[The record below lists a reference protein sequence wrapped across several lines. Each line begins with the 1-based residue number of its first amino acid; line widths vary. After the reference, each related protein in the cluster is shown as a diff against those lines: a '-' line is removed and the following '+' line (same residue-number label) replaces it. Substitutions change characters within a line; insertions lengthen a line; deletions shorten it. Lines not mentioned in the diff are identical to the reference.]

1 MINDKAILVG
11 VDGSHASY
19 KATWWAANYAKH
31 AGLTLQIVCA
41 YSLPS
46 YAAVSFDATYTAMGD
61 DNAAHSDA
69 QEILSK
75 AKAIADEQGVEAAT
89 LIVTGDPASVF
100 VELSRNYNLIVIGN
114 RGKGGLAERLLGTT
128 SSSLPAYAYCPI
140 VVVPY
145 TDDDGNLMHLNNT
158 ITKVAVGSDESKWG
172 LKALDIAADF
182 ATCWG
187 AELDV
192 ISAVPNLKGVDGE
205 DAVMESYKDDLEVRI
220 KPLQE
225 SHPDLKINKQI
236 VSGPAVS
243 ALTKASYDHDVVV
256 VGSRGRGG
264 FTGLLLGSTSQGL
277 LQHAVGPVYVVPR
290 KYVEAA
296 ESRLDT
302 VPSSPA
308 EVLPSRWRRLPAS
321 RRFRCPQPSPK
332 SPSRSKRPSIPI
344 ASKVRI
350 YGKRLPP
357 GSLFNLYPV
366 SVLDGDVHAHRG
378 LLHVGVLDRATL
390 VDMAG
395 DALLELVG
403 ILLGQTGVGSINHH
417 LLLETGVGVIFRVV
431 RAIHHNLGTL
441 ALTQRMFD
449 GELAGQRGATG
460 QRDLHQIARRELATI
475 LAELNVCAIVAERI
489 PRTVLVTLNPQSLT
503 HSCSFIFSRRRSG
516 PSPCQRGSAAPGRS
530 PASVDFSIMPLSY
543 TGAHGFDRRTTR
555 RYSLPYPRTSRN
567 GHSDAL

>member
-172 LKALDIAADF
+172 LKALEIAADF
-182 ATCWG
+182 AAAWD

-192 ISAVPNLKGVDGE
+192 ISAVPNMKGSDDEG
-205 DAVMESYKDDLEVRI
+205 VMASFKDDLEVRI
-220 KPLQE
+220 KPLE
-225 SHPDLKINKQI
+225 EAHPDLKINKQI
-236 VSGPAVS
+236 VPGPAVG

-296 ESRLDT
+296 ETRLDT

-308 EVLPSRWRRLPAS
+308 EVKPKALDDIKGVEEVPVARDDEGRRLNALLIGDGLGLRQNLLSVAVGRIVISHGGVRRVKGDSGIARQRVRTYDLQRQS
-321 RRFRCPQPSPK
+321 RMLRIIRSP
-332 SPSRSKRPSIPI
+332 P
-344 ASKVRI
+344 
-350 YGKRLPP
+350 
-357 GSLFNLYPV
+357 
-366 SVLDGDVHAHRG
+366 RG
-378 LLHVGVLDRATL
+378 LVA
-390 VDMAG
+390 
-395 DALLELVG
+395 
-403 ILLGQTGVGSINHH
+403 GVGSINTNEDCLVINHGTTSLNH
-417 LLLETGVGVIFRVV
+417 LG
-431 RAIHHNLGTL
+431 N
-441 ALTQRMFD
+441 
-449 GELAGQRGATG
+449 ATMHC
-460 QRDLHQIARRELATI
+460 L
-475 LAELNVCAIVAERI
+475 
-489 PRTVLVTLNPQSLT
+489 
-503 HSCSFIFSRRRSG
+503 
-516 PSPCQRGSAAPGRS
+516 
-530 PASVDFSIMPLSY
+530 
-543 TGAHGFDRRTTR
+543 
-555 RYSLPYPRTSRN
+555 
-567 GHSDAL
+567 

>member
-145 TDDDGNLMHLNNT
+145 TDDEGNPMHLNNT

-172 LKALDIAADF
+172 IKALEIAADF
-182 ATCWG
+182 AATWD

-192 ISAVPNLKGVDGE
+192 ISAVPKMQGVDGDQGVMDAFKE
-205 DAVMESYKDDLEVRI
+205 DLDVRVSPILEKYPNLKLNKSVVPGSAVD
-220 KPLQE
+220 
-225 SHPDLKINKQI
+225 
-236 VSGPAVS
+236 
-243 ALTKASYDHDVVV
+243 ALTKASHTHDVVV

-264 FTGLLLGSTSQGL
+264 FTGLLFGSTSQGL
-277 LQHAVGPVYVVPR
+277 LQHAVNPVYVVPR

-296 ESRLDT
+296 ETRLDT

-308 EVLPSRWRRLPAS
+308 EVPT
-321 RRFRCPQPSPK
+321 K
-332 SPSRSKRPSIPI
+332 PI
-344 ASKVRI
+344 DDISGVEE
-350 YGKRLPP
+350 
-357 GSLFNLYPV
+357 V
-366 SVLDGDVHAHRG
+366 SVPTADIEQAPDIESAIDP
-378 LLHVGVLDRATL
+378 LHKR
-390 VDMAG
+390 
-395 DALLELVG
+395 
-403 ILLGQTGVGSINHH
+403 
-417 LLLETGVGVIFRVV
+417 
-431 RAIHHNLGTL
+431 
-441 ALTQRMFD
+441 
-449 GELAGQRGATG
+449 
-460 QRDLHQIARRELATI
+460 
-475 LAELNVCAIVAERI
+475 
-489 PRTVLVTLNPQSLT
+489 
-503 HSCSFIFSRRRSG
+503 
-516 PSPCQRGSAAPGRS
+516 
-530 PASVDFSIMPLSY
+530 
-543 TGAHGFDRRTTR
+543 
-555 RYSLPYPRTSRN
+555 
-567 GHSDAL
+567 

>member
-1 MINDKAILVG
+1 MVNEKAILVG

-75 AKAIADEQGVEAAT
+75 AKAIADEQGVEAVT

-140 VVVPY
+140 IVVPY

-158 ITKVAVGSDESKWG
+158 ITRVAVGADESKWG
-172 LKALDIAADF
+172 LKALEIAADF
-182 ATCWG
+182 ADNWG

-192 ISAVPNLKGVDGE
+192 ISAVPNVGGIDGE
-205 DAVMESYKDDLEVRI
+205 QGVLDSYQDDLDVRI
-220 KPLQE
+220 RPLQE
-225 SHPDLKINKQI
+225 AHPQLNIHKSI
-236 VSGPAVS
+236 VQGTAEK

-277 LQHAVGPVYVVPR
+277 LQHAVTPVYVVPR

-296 ESRLDT
+296 ESRMET
-302 VPSSPA
+302 VPGSPA
-308 EVLPSRWRRLPAS
+308 DV
-321 RRFRCPQPSPK
+321 
-332 SPSRSKRPSIPI
+332 
-344 ASKVRI
+344 
-350 YGKRLPP
+350 
-357 GSLFNLYPV
+357 PV
-366 SVLDGDVHAHRG
+366 KDLGD
-378 LLHVGVLDRATL
+378 
-390 VDMAG
+390 
-395 DALLELVG
+395 
-403 ILLGQTGVGSINHH
+403 ITGVEEISVPTAG
-417 LLLETGVGVIFRVV
+417 LEQAQQIESTI
-431 RAIHHNLGTL
+431 
-441 ALTQRMFD
+441 D
-449 GELAGQRGATG
+449 P
-460 QRDLHQIARRELATI
+460 LHKESQ
-475 LAELNVCAIVAERI
+475 
-489 PRTVLVTLNPQSLT
+489 
-503 HSCSFIFSRRRSG
+503 G
-516 PSPCQRGSAAPGRS
+516 
-530 PASVDFSIMPLSY
+530 
-543 TGAHGFDRRTTR
+543 
-555 RYSLPYPRTSRN
+555 
-567 GHSDAL
+567 

>member
-172 LKALDIAADF
+172 LKALEIAADF
-182 ATCWG
+182 ASSWG

-192 ISAVPNLKGVDGE
+192 LSAVPNLKGIDGE
-205 DAVMESYKDDLEVRI
+205 DDVMKSYQEDLDVRV
-220 KPLQE
+220 KPLLE
-225 SHPDLKINKQI
+225 SHPDLKINKNI

-243 ALTKASYDHDVVV
+243 ALTKASFDHDVVV

-277 LQHAVGPVYVVPR
+277 LQHAAGPVYVVPR

-308 EVLPSRWRRLPAS
+308 EVPT
-321 RRFRCPQPSPK
+321 K
-332 SPSRSKRPSIPI
+332 SLEEIAGVEEIPV
-344 ASKVRI
+344 AK
-350 YGKRLPP
+350 
-357 GSLFNLYPV
+357 
-366 SVLDGDVHAHRG
+366 
-378 LLHVGVLDRATL
+378 
-390 VDMAG
+390 
-395 DALLELVG
+395 
-403 ILLGQTGVGSINHH
+403 
-417 LLLETGVGVIFRVV
+417 
-431 RAIHHNLGTL
+431 
-441 ALTQRMFD
+441 
-449 GELAGQRGATG
+449 
-460 QRDLHQIARRELATI
+460 
-475 LAELNVCAIVAERI
+475 AEPEVAEQI
-489 PRTVLVTLNPQSLT
+489 EKTIDPDKQ
-503 HSCSFIFSRRRSG
+503 
-516 PSPCQRGSAAPGRS
+516 
-530 PASVDFSIMPLSY
+530 
-543 TGAHGFDRRTTR
+543 
-555 RYSLPYPRTSRN
+555 
-567 GHSDAL
+567 

>member
-172 LKALDIAADF
+172 LKALEIAADF
-182 ATCWG
+182 ADAWG

-192 ISAVPNLKGVDGE
+192 ISAVPNMKGSE
-205 DAVMESYKDDLEVRI
+205 DEGVMASFKEDLDVRI
-220 KPLQE
+220 KPLEE
-225 SHPDLKINKQI
+225 SHPNLTINKQI
-236 VSGPAVS
+236 VPGPAVG

-296 ESRLDT
+296 ASRLDT

-308 EVLPSRWRRLPAS
+308 DVA
-321 RRFRCPQPSPK
+321 PK
-332 SPSRSKRPSIPI
+332 SLDDIKG
-344 ASKVRI
+344 VEEV
-350 YGKRLPP
+350 
-357 GSLFNLYPV
+357 PV
-366 SVLDGDVHAHRG
+366 TKAEPEVVEA
-378 LLHVGVLDRATL
+378 
-390 VDMAG
+390 
-395 DALLELVG
+395 
-403 ILLGQTGVGSINHH
+403 I
-417 LLLETGVGVIFRVV
+417 ETKI
-431 RAIHHNLGTL
+431 
-441 ALTQRMFD
+441 D
-449 GELAGQRGATG
+449 P
-460 QRDLHQIARRELATI
+460 
-475 LAELNVCAIVAERI
+475 ER
-489 PRTVLVTLNPQSLT
+489 Q
-503 HSCSFIFSRRRSG
+503 
-516 PSPCQRGSAAPGRS
+516 
-530 PASVDFSIMPLSY
+530 
-543 TGAHGFDRRTTR
+543 
-555 RYSLPYPRTSRN
+555 
-567 GHSDAL
+567 

>member
-1 MINDKAILVG
+1 MINDTAILVG

-19 KATWWAANYAKH
+19 KATWWAANYAKQ
-31 AGLTLQIVCA
+31 AGLTRQIVCA

-172 LKALDIAADF
+172 LKALEIAADF
-182 ATCWG
+182 ADAWG

-192 ISAVPNLKGVDGE
+192 ISAVPNMKGSE
-205 DAVMESYKDDLEVRI
+205 DEGVMASFKEDLDVRI
-220 KPLQE
+220 KPLEE
-225 SHPDLKINKQI
+225 SHPNLTINKQI
-236 VSGPAVS
+236 VPGPAVG

-308 EVLPSRWRRLPAS
+308 DVA
-321 RRFRCPQPSPK
+321 PK
-332 SPSRSKRPSIPI
+332 SLDDIKG
-344 ASKVRI
+344 VEEV
-350 YGKRLPP
+350 
-357 GSLFNLYPV
+357 PV
-366 SVLDGDVHAHRG
+366 TKAEPEVVEA
-378 LLHVGVLDRATL
+378 
-390 VDMAG
+390 
-395 DALLELVG
+395 
-403 ILLGQTGVGSINHH
+403 I
-417 LLLETGVGVIFRVV
+417 ETKI
-431 RAIHHNLGTL
+431 
-441 ALTQRMFD
+441 D
-449 GELAGQRGATG
+449 P
-460 QRDLHQIARRELATI
+460 
-475 LAELNVCAIVAERI
+475 ER
-489 PRTVLVTLNPQSLT
+489 Q
-503 HSCSFIFSRRRSG
+503 
-516 PSPCQRGSAAPGRS
+516 
-530 PASVDFSIMPLSY
+530 
-543 TGAHGFDRRTTR
+543 
-555 RYSLPYPRTSRN
+555 
-567 GHSDAL
+567 

>member
-75 AKAIADEQGVEAAT
+75 AKAIADEQGVEATT

-128 SSSLPAYAYCPI
+128 SSSLPAYAYYPI

-172 LKALDIAADF
+172 LKALEIAANF
-182 ATCWG
+182 AAAWD

-192 ISAVPNLKGVDGE
+192 ISAVPNMKGSDDEG
-205 DAVMESYKDDLEVRI
+205 VMASFKDDLEVRI
-220 KPLQE
+220 KPLE
-225 SHPDLKINKQI
+225 EAHPDLKINKQI
-236 VSGPAVS
+236 VPGPAVG

-296 ESRLDT
+296 ETRLDT

-308 EVLPSRWRRLPAS
+308 EVK
-321 RRFRCPQPSPK
+321 PK
-332 SPSRSKRPSIPI
+332 ALDDIKG
-344 ASKVRI
+344 VEEV
-350 YGKRLPP
+350 
-357 GSLFNLYPV
+357 PV
-366 SVLDGDVHAHRG
+366 SKAEPDVVEAIETKIDP
-378 LLHVGVLDRATL
+378 DR
-390 VDMAG
+390 
-395 DALLELVG
+395 
-403 ILLGQTGVGSINHH
+403 Q
-417 LLLETGVGVIFRVV
+417 
-431 RAIHHNLGTL
+431 
-441 ALTQRMFD
+441 
-449 GELAGQRGATG
+449 
-460 QRDLHQIARRELATI
+460 
-475 LAELNVCAIVAERI
+475 
-489 PRTVLVTLNPQSLT
+489 
-503 HSCSFIFSRRRSG
+503 
-516 PSPCQRGSAAPGRS
+516 
-530 PASVDFSIMPLSY
+530 
-543 TGAHGFDRRTTR
+543 
-555 RYSLPYPRTSRN
+555 
-567 GHSDAL
+567 

>member
-145 TDDDGNLMHLNNT
+145 TDDDGNLMHLNNI

-172 LKALDIAADF
+172 LKALEIAADF
-182 ATCWG
+182 ADAWG

-192 ISAVPNLKGVDGE
+192 ISAVPNMKGSE
-205 DAVMESYKDDLEVRI
+205 DEGVMASFKEDLDVRI
-220 KPLQE
+220 KPLEE
-225 SHPDLKINKQI
+225 SHPNLTVNKQI
-236 VSGPAVS
+236 VPGPAVG

-308 EVLPSRWRRLPAS
+308 DVA
-321 RRFRCPQPSPK
+321 PK
-332 SPSRSKRPSIPI
+332 SLDDIKG
-344 ASKVRI
+344 VEEV
-350 YGKRLPP
+350 
-357 GSLFNLYPV
+357 PV
-366 SVLDGDVHAHRG
+366 TKAEPEVVEA
-378 LLHVGVLDRATL
+378 
-390 VDMAG
+390 
-395 DALLELVG
+395 
-403 ILLGQTGVGSINHH
+403 I
-417 LLLETGVGVIFRVV
+417 ETKI
-431 RAIHHNLGTL
+431 
-441 ALTQRMFD
+441 D
-449 GELAGQRGATG
+449 P
-460 QRDLHQIARRELATI
+460 
-475 LAELNVCAIVAERI
+475 ER
-489 PRTVLVTLNPQSLT
+489 Q
-503 HSCSFIFSRRRSG
+503 
-516 PSPCQRGSAAPGRS
+516 
-530 PASVDFSIMPLSY
+530 
-543 TGAHGFDRRTTR
+543 
-555 RYSLPYPRTSRN
+555 
-567 GHSDAL
+567 

>member
-172 LKALDIAADF
+172 LKALEIAADF
-182 ATCWG
+182 ADAWG

-192 ISAVPNLKGVDGE
+192 ISAVPNMKGSE
-205 DAVMESYKDDLEVRI
+205 DEGVMASFKEDLDVRI
-220 KPLQE
+220 KPLEE
-225 SHPDLKINKQI
+225 SHLNLTINKQI
-236 VSGPAVS
+236 VPGPAVG

-308 EVLPSRWRRLPAS
+308 DVA
-321 RRFRCPQPSPK
+321 PK
-332 SPSRSKRPSIPI
+332 SLDDIKG
-344 ASKVRI
+344 VEEV
-350 YGKRLPP
+350 
-357 GSLFNLYPV
+357 PV
-366 SVLDGDVHAHRG
+366 TKAEPEVVEA
-378 LLHVGVLDRATL
+378 
-390 VDMAG
+390 
-395 DALLELVG
+395 
-403 ILLGQTGVGSINHH
+403 I
-417 LLLETGVGVIFRVV
+417 ETKI
-431 RAIHHNLGTL
+431 
-441 ALTQRMFD
+441 D
-449 GELAGQRGATG
+449 P
-460 QRDLHQIARRELATI
+460 
-475 LAELNVCAIVAERI
+475 ER
-489 PRTVLVTLNPQSLT
+489 Q
-503 HSCSFIFSRRRSG
+503 
-516 PSPCQRGSAAPGRS
+516 
-530 PASVDFSIMPLSY
+530 
-543 TGAHGFDRRTTR
+543 
-555 RYSLPYPRTSRN
+555 
-567 GHSDAL
+567 

>member
-172 LKALDIAADF
+172 LKALEIAADF
-182 ATCWG
+182 ADAWC

-192 ISAVPNLKGVDGE
+192 ISAVPNMKGSE
-205 DAVMESYKDDLEVRI
+205 DEGVMASFKEDLDVRI
-220 KPLQE
+220 KPLEE
-225 SHPDLKINKQI
+225 SHPNLTINKQI
-236 VSGPAVS
+236 VPGPAVG

-308 EVLPSRWRRLPAS
+308 DVA
-321 RRFRCPQPSPK
+321 PK
-332 SPSRSKRPSIPI
+332 SLDDIKG
-344 ASKVRI
+344 VEEV
-350 YGKRLPP
+350 
-357 GSLFNLYPV
+357 PV
-366 SVLDGDVHAHRG
+366 TKAEPEVVEA
-378 LLHVGVLDRATL
+378 
-390 VDMAG
+390 
-395 DALLELVG
+395 
-403 ILLGQTGVGSINHH
+403 I
-417 LLLETGVGVIFRVV
+417 ETKI
-431 RAIHHNLGTL
+431 
-441 ALTQRMFD
+441 D
-449 GELAGQRGATG
+449 P
-460 QRDLHQIARRELATI
+460 
-475 LAELNVCAIVAERI
+475 ER
-489 PRTVLVTLNPQSLT
+489 Q
-503 HSCSFIFSRRRSG
+503 
-516 PSPCQRGSAAPGRS
+516 
-530 PASVDFSIMPLSY
+530 
-543 TGAHGFDRRTTR
+543 
-555 RYSLPYPRTSRN
+555 
-567 GHSDAL
+567 

>member
-75 AKAIADEQGVEAAT
+75 ANADEQGVEAAT

-145 TDDDGNLMHLNNT
+145 TDDEGNPMHLNNT

-172 LKALDIAADF
+172 IKALEIAADF
-182 ATCWG
+182 AATWD

-192 ISAVPNLKGVDGE
+192 ISAVPKMQGVDGDQGVMDAFKE
-205 DAVMESYKDDLEVRI
+205 DLDVRVSPILEKYPNLKLNKSVVPGSAVD
-220 KPLQE
+220 
-225 SHPDLKINKQI
+225 
-236 VSGPAVS
+236 
-243 ALTKASYDHDVVV
+243 ALTKASHTHDVVV

-264 FTGLLLGSTSQGL
+264 FTGLLFGSTSQGL
-277 LQHAVGPVYVVPR
+277 LQHAVNPVYVVPR

-296 ESRLDT
+296 ETRLDT

-308 EVLPSRWRRLPAS
+308 EVPT
-321 RRFRCPQPSPK
+321 K
-332 SPSRSKRPSIPI
+332 PI
-344 ASKVRI
+344 DDISGVEE
-350 YGKRLPP
+350 
-357 GSLFNLYPV
+357 V
-366 SVLDGDVHAHRG
+366 SVPTADIEQAHDIESAIDP
-378 LLHVGVLDRATL
+378 LHKR
-390 VDMAG
+390 
-395 DALLELVG
+395 
-403 ILLGQTGVGSINHH
+403 
-417 LLLETGVGVIFRVV
+417 
-431 RAIHHNLGTL
+431 
-441 ALTQRMFD
+441 
-449 GELAGQRGATG
+449 
-460 QRDLHQIARRELATI
+460 
-475 LAELNVCAIVAERI
+475 
-489 PRTVLVTLNPQSLT
+489 
-503 HSCSFIFSRRRSG
+503 
-516 PSPCQRGSAAPGRS
+516 
-530 PASVDFSIMPLSY
+530 
-543 TGAHGFDRRTTR
+543 
-555 RYSLPYPRTSRN
+555 
-567 GHSDAL
+567 

>member
-172 LKALDIAADF
+172 LKALEIAADF
-182 ATCWG
+182 ADAWG
-187 AELDV
+187 AELDG
-192 ISAVPNLKGVDGE
+192 ISAVPNMKGSE
-205 DAVMESYKDDLEVRI
+205 DEGVMASFKEDLDVRI
-220 KPLQE
+220 KPLEE
-225 SHPDLKINKQI
+225 SHPNLTINKQI
-236 VSGPAVS
+236 VPGPAVG

-308 EVLPSRWRRLPAS
+308 DVA
-321 RRFRCPQPSPK
+321 PK
-332 SPSRSKRPSIPI
+332 SLDDIKG
-344 ASKVRI
+344 VEEV
-350 YGKRLPP
+350 
-357 GSLFNLYPV
+357 PV
-366 SVLDGDVHAHRG
+366 TKAEPEVVEA
-378 LLHVGVLDRATL
+378 
-390 VDMAG
+390 
-395 DALLELVG
+395 
-403 ILLGQTGVGSINHH
+403 I
-417 LLLETGVGVIFRVV
+417 ETKI
-431 RAIHHNLGTL
+431 
-441 ALTQRMFD
+441 D
-449 GELAGQRGATG
+449 P
-460 QRDLHQIARRELATI
+460 
-475 LAELNVCAIVAERI
+475 ER
-489 PRTVLVTLNPQSLT
+489 Q
-503 HSCSFIFSRRRSG
+503 
-516 PSPCQRGSAAPGRS
+516 
-530 PASVDFSIMPLSY
+530 
-543 TGAHGFDRRTTR
+543 
-555 RYSLPYPRTSRN
+555 
-567 GHSDAL
+567 

>member
-1 MINDKAILVG
+1 MINEKAILVG

-19 KATWWAANYAKH
+19 KATWWAANFAKH

-75 AKAIADEQGVEAAT
+75 AKAIADEQGVEATT

-145 TDDDGNLMHLNNT
+145 TDDDGNLMHLSNT

-172 LKALDIAADF
+172 LKALEIAAGF
-182 ATCWG
+182 ADMWG

-192 ISAVPNLKGVDGE
+192 ISAVPKVQGVDG
-205 DAVMESYKDDLEVRI
+205 DKSVMDSYMEDLEVRV
-220 KPLQE
+220 KPLLE
-225 SHPDLKINKQI
+225 AHPSLKITKTVVPGN
-236 VSGPAVS
+236 AVQT
-243 ALTKASYDHDVVV
+243 LTKASYDHDVVV

-277 LQHAVGPVYVVPR
+277 IQHAVGPVYVVPR

-296 ESRLDT
+296 ESRLNT

-308 EVLPSRWRRLPAS
+308 DVEPKPLEAIGGVEELPVVAAEPEV
-321 RRFRCPQPSPK
+321 
-332 SPSRSKRPSIPI
+332 
-344 ASKVRI
+344 
-350 YGKRLPP
+350 
-357 GSLFNLYPV
+357 
-366 SVLDGDVHAHRG
+366 AHRI
-378 LLHVGVLDRATL
+378 
-390 VDMAG
+390 
-395 DALLELVG
+395 E
-403 ILLGQTGVGSINHH
+403 S
-417 LLLETGVGVIFRVV
+417 
-431 RAIHHNLGTL
+431 
-441 ALTQRMFD
+441 
-449 GELAGQRGATG
+449 
-460 QRDLHQIARRELATI
+460 TI
-475 LAELNVCAIVAERI
+475 DPE
-489 PRTVLVTLNPQSLT
+489 
-503 HSCSFIFSRRRSG
+503 HK
-516 PSPCQRGSAAPGRS
+516 
-530 PASVDFSIMPLSY
+530 
-543 TGAHGFDRRTTR
+543 
-555 RYSLPYPRTSRN
+555 
-567 GHSDAL
+567 

>member
-75 AKAIADEQGVEAAT
+75 AQATADEQGVEAAT

-172 LKALDIAADF
+172 LKALEIAADF
-182 ATCWG
+182 ADAWG

-192 ISAVPNLKGVDGE
+192 ISAVPNMKGSE
-205 DAVMESYKDDLEVRI
+205 DEGVMASFKEDLDVRI
-220 KPLQE
+220 KPLEE
-225 SHPDLKINKQI
+225 SHPNLTINKQI
-236 VSGPAVS
+236 VPGPAVG

-308 EVLPSRWRRLPAS
+308 DVA
-321 RRFRCPQPSPK
+321 PK
-332 SPSRSKRPSIPI
+332 SLDDIKG
-344 ASKVRI
+344 VEEV
-350 YGKRLPP
+350 
-357 GSLFNLYPV
+357 PV
-366 SVLDGDVHAHRG
+366 TKAEPEVVEA
-378 LLHVGVLDRATL
+378 
-390 VDMAG
+390 
-395 DALLELVG
+395 
-403 ILLGQTGVGSINHH
+403 I
-417 LLLETGVGVIFRVV
+417 ETKI
-431 RAIHHNLGTL
+431 
-441 ALTQRMFD
+441 D
-449 GELAGQRGATG
+449 P
-460 QRDLHQIARRELATI
+460 
-475 LAELNVCAIVAERI
+475 ER
-489 PRTVLVTLNPQSLT
+489 Q
-503 HSCSFIFSRRRSG
+503 
-516 PSPCQRGSAAPGRS
+516 
-530 PASVDFSIMPLSY
+530 
-543 TGAHGFDRRTTR
+543 
-555 RYSLPYPRTSRN
+555 
-567 GHSDAL
+567 

>member
-75 AKAIADEQGVEAAT
+75 AKAIADEQGVEATT

-158 ITKVAVGSDESKWG
+158 ITKVAVGSDESK
-172 LKALDIAADF
+172 KALEIAANF
-182 ATCWG
+182 AAAWD

-192 ISAVPNLKGVDGE
+192 ISAVPNMKGSDDEG
-205 DAVMESYKDDLEVRI
+205 VMASFKDDLEVRI
-220 KPLQE
+220 KPLE
-225 SHPDLKINKQI
+225 EAHPDLKINKQI
-236 VSGPAVS
+236 VPGPAVG

-296 ESRLDT
+296 ETRLDT

-308 EVLPSRWRRLPAS
+308 EVK
-321 RRFRCPQPSPK
+321 PK
-332 SPSRSKRPSIPI
+332 ALDDIKG
-344 ASKVRI
+344 VEEV
-350 YGKRLPP
+350 
-357 GSLFNLYPV
+357 PV
-366 SVLDGDVHAHRG
+366 SKAEPDVVEAIETKIDP
-378 LLHVGVLDRATL
+378 DR
-390 VDMAG
+390 
-395 DALLELVG
+395 
-403 ILLGQTGVGSINHH
+403 Q
-417 LLLETGVGVIFRVV
+417 
-431 RAIHHNLGTL
+431 
-441 ALTQRMFD
+441 
-449 GELAGQRGATG
+449 
-460 QRDLHQIARRELATI
+460 
-475 LAELNVCAIVAERI
+475 
-489 PRTVLVTLNPQSLT
+489 
-503 HSCSFIFSRRRSG
+503 
-516 PSPCQRGSAAPGRS
+516 
-530 PASVDFSIMPLSY
+530 
-543 TGAHGFDRRTTR
+543 
-555 RYSLPYPRTSRN
+555 
-567 GHSDAL
+567 

>member
-46 YAAVSFDATYTAMGD
+46 YAAVSFDATYTAMVD

-75 AKAIADEQGVEAAT
+75 AKAIADEQGVEATT

-172 LKALDIAADF
+172 LKALEIAANF
-182 ATCWG
+182 AAAWD

-192 ISAVPNLKGVDGE
+192 ISAVPNMKGSDDEG
-205 DAVMESYKDDLEVRI
+205 VMASFKDDLEVRI
-220 KPLQE
+220 KPLE
-225 SHPDLKINKQI
+225 EAHPDLKINKQI
-236 VSGPAVS
+236 VPGPAVG

-296 ESRLDT
+296 ETRLDT

-308 EVLPSRWRRLPAS
+308 EVK
-321 RRFRCPQPSPK
+321 PK
-332 SPSRSKRPSIPI
+332 ALDDIKG
-344 ASKVRI
+344 VEEV
-350 YGKRLPP
+350 
-357 GSLFNLYPV
+357 PV
-366 SVLDGDVHAHRG
+366 SKAEPDVVEAIETKIDP
-378 LLHVGVLDRATL
+378 DR
-390 VDMAG
+390 
-395 DALLELVG
+395 
-403 ILLGQTGVGSINHH
+403 Q
-417 LLLETGVGVIFRVV
+417 
-431 RAIHHNLGTL
+431 
-441 ALTQRMFD
+441 
-449 GELAGQRGATG
+449 
-460 QRDLHQIARRELATI
+460 
-475 LAELNVCAIVAERI
+475 
-489 PRTVLVTLNPQSLT
+489 
-503 HSCSFIFSRRRSG
+503 
-516 PSPCQRGSAAPGRS
+516 
-530 PASVDFSIMPLSY
+530 
-543 TGAHGFDRRTTR
+543 
-555 RYSLPYPRTSRN
+555 
-567 GHSDAL
+567 

>member
-172 LKALDIAADF
+172 LKALEIAADF
-182 ATCWG
+182 ADAWG

-192 ISAVPNLKGVDGE
+192 ISAVPNMKGSE
-205 DAVMESYKDDLEVRI
+205 DEGVMASFKEDLDVRI
-220 KPLQE
+220 KPLEE
-225 SHPDLKINKQI
+225 SHPNLTINKQI
-236 VSGPAVS
+236 VPGPAVG
-243 ALTKASYDHDVVV
+243 ALTKASYDHAVVV

-308 EVLPSRWRRLPAS
+308 DVA
-321 RRFRCPQPSPK
+321 PK
-332 SPSRSKRPSIPI
+332 SLDDIKG
-344 ASKVRI
+344 VEEV
-350 YGKRLPP
+350 
-357 GSLFNLYPV
+357 PV
-366 SVLDGDVHAHRG
+366 TKAEPEVVEA
-378 LLHVGVLDRATL
+378 
-390 VDMAG
+390 
-395 DALLELVG
+395 
-403 ILLGQTGVGSINHH
+403 I
-417 LLLETGVGVIFRVV
+417 ETKI
-431 RAIHHNLGTL
+431 
-441 ALTQRMFD
+441 D
-449 GELAGQRGATG
+449 P
-460 QRDLHQIARRELATI
+460 
-475 LAELNVCAIVAERI
+475 ER
-489 PRTVLVTLNPQSLT
+489 Q
-503 HSCSFIFSRRRSG
+503 
-516 PSPCQRGSAAPGRS
+516 
-530 PASVDFSIMPLSY
+530 
-543 TGAHGFDRRTTR
+543 
-555 RYSLPYPRTSRN
+555 
-567 GHSDAL
+567 

>member
-1 MINDKAILVG
+1 MHGGVAEVIQGGRPMINDKAILVG

-75 AKAIADEQGVEAAT
+75 AKAIADEQGVEAT
-89 LIVTGDPASVF
+89 T
-100 VELSRNYNLIVIGN
+100 LIVIGN

-172 LKALDIAADF
+172 LKALEIAADF
-182 ATCWG
+182 AAAWG

-192 ISAVPNLKGVDGE
+192 ISAVPNMKGSDDEG
-205 DAVMESYKDDLEVRI
+205 VMASFKDDLEVRI
-220 KPLQE
+220 KPLE
-225 SHPDLKINKQI
+225 EAHPDLKINKQI
-236 VSGPAVS
+236 VPGPAVG

-296 ESRLDT
+296 ETRLDT

-308 EVLPSRWRRLPAS
+308 EVK
-321 RRFRCPQPSPK
+321 PK
-332 SPSRSKRPSIPI
+332 ALDDIKG
-344 ASKVRI
+344 VEEV
-350 YGKRLPP
+350 
-357 GSLFNLYPV
+357 PV
-366 SVLDGDVHAHRG
+366 SKAEPEVVEA
-378 LLHVGVLDRATL
+378 
-390 VDMAG
+390 
-395 DALLELVG
+395 
-403 ILLGQTGVGSINHH
+403 I
-417 LLLETGVGVIFRVV
+417 ETKI
-431 RAIHHNLGTL
+431 
-441 ALTQRMFD
+441 D
-449 GELAGQRGATG
+449 P
-460 QRDLHQIARRELATI
+460 
-475 LAELNVCAIVAERI
+475 ER
-489 PRTVLVTLNPQSLT
+489 Q
-503 HSCSFIFSRRRSG
+503 
-516 PSPCQRGSAAPGRS
+516 
-530 PASVDFSIMPLSY
+530 
-543 TGAHGFDRRTTR
+543 
-555 RYSLPYPRTSRN
+555 
-567 GHSDAL
+567 